1 MDSIRVHEI
10 YLSIQGESTF
20 AGLPCVFFRTAGCPL
35 QCTWCDTEPA
45 PSGGTSMTVDEAV
58 DRVLAYEAPLVEVTG
73 GEPLAQ
79 KGIHPLMRELADRG
93 RTVLL
98 ETSGAL
104 DIGGVDPRVHVI
116 MDVKCPGSEMNG
128 RMRWENMALLKPGD
142 EVKFVV
148 AGREDYD
155 YARGKIVEYDLPG
168 RCEVLLSTVFGA
180 IEAGAVVDWILQ
192 DRLPVRFQLQMHK
205 YIWPPDTRGV

>member
-1 MDSIRVHEI
+1 
-10 YLSIQGESTF
+10 
-20 AGLPCVFFRTAGCPL
+20 
-35 QCTWCDTEPA
+35 
-45 PSGGTSMTVDEAV
+45 MTVDEAV

-180 IEAGAVVDWILQ
+180 IDGGAVVDWILQ
-192 DRLPVRFQLQMHK
+192 ERLPVRFQLQMHK